1 MIHLSRGRELP
12 PKQKEEKMIRV
23 TLDTPEGV
31 ATSEYEEGIMSF
43 IRKCEAQ
50 GWKKL
55 IDQSRGIESGG
66 NTVVF
71 FRNGHTLTARSHW
84 RGMEE
89 YNKEMGIS

>member
-1 MIHLSRGRELP
+1 
-12 PKQKEEKMIRV
+12 MIRV

-31 ATSEYEEGIMSF
+31 TTQEYDEGLMSF
-43 IRKCEAQ
+43 IRKCEAD

-55 IDQSRGIESGG
+55 VEVSRAIDFGG
-66 NTVVF
+66 NTAVLY
-71 FRNGHTLTARSHW
+71 RRGHTLTARSHW